1 MTQQTAPDVT
11 LVEGTVTF
19 NGQQFKYF
27 GDSVE
32 NDEQQIRTLE
42 KGFDLYLNIAKNL
55 EVDTT
60 SFIKSIPETSSI
72 VGYIGLILREIR
84 KITKDTY

>member
-1 MTQQTAPDVT
+1 MKQQTAPDVT

-32 NDEQQIRTLE
+32 NDEQQIRTLKLVFE
-42 KGFDLYLNIAKNL
+42 CYLQFAKNI
-55 EVDTT
+55 EVDTN
-60 SFIKSIPETSSI
+60 SFIKSLPETSSI
-72 VGYIGLILREIR
+72 VGYIGLTLQEIKR
-84 KITKDTY
+84 ITKDTY